1 MKKFKLIFAALTMS
15 FLFIGIGI
23 SANAHGHSKQKAN
36 SAIEAPAQMK
46 IEHKETYKID
56 DAEFTAWTVSKP
68 SFPGLTYVASAGI
81 LAALIVAITSLFKP
95 DKIQGTVCAIA
106 LIVGVTAFIFGQTE
120 AAVAGI
126 TYAKIAP
133 VAFKVNKEGVDKES
147 DEYKFL
153 EGLEKRIKIEGGAT
167 HEEIT
172 KAIETAVTEG
182 MKEVKTLDA
191 AAITKLLDEKTG
203 AMAIMLKQGQ
213 ELTELKGKLGSVN
226 ILKSW
231 KNNIEKFWNDEN
243 VQKRI
248 SETYKNGS
256 GFTKVFG
263 GEDEF
268 VNKVVGNVTTSSV
281 STDSGGNAM
290 LDLVSADDLVGLN
303 LRDPFIENYATVTRT
318 SKPVY
323 TYADYKPKDG
333 DAGFTAEAAAKSQV
347 DLQVVVKTI
356 APKKA
361 TAYEI
366 MSEEALTDIPRLQS
380 ESQNLLLRKVLLK
393 RQYGIL
399 FGDTTGDTPNGV
411 INQANAFDGA
421 SWTGDKVTDV
431 NLYDV
436 IVAIA
441 NQIYNTHN
449 YTDEQHYY
457 PNLAVLNP
465 STIAALKLKKNEF
478 GMYLFPAFQLV
489 GAKGNTI
496 NIDGIT
502 VLPQRDIPAAK
513 ILVGDFTKL
522 RIINYVD
529 YSNKMGWIN
538 DQFIKNLFTMLGESR
553 FYTVIKSLD
562 KAAFI
567 YDDIADVVDGIKSV

>member
-1 MKKFKLIFAALTMS
+1 MKTLKLIFPVFMLAVLLLGMGSSYAHKHSHLKDNYAAEM
-15 FLFIGIGI
+15 
-23 SANAHGHSKQKAN
+23 
-36 SAIEAPAQMK
+36 PVK
-46 IEHKETYKID
+46 IKLEHKEAYKLD
-56 DAEFTAWTVSKP
+56 DAEFTAWAISKP
-68 SFPGLTYVASAGI
+68 SFPASRQFAVVGLFS
-81 LAALIVAITSLFKP
+81 ALIVAITSLFKR
-95 DKIQGTVCAIA
+95 DKMQIA
-106 LIVGVTAFIFGQTE
+106 LSVTLIAVSIAMFFADQAE
-120 AAVAGI
+120 AGVAGI
-126 TYAKIAP
+126 TLAKITP

-153 EGLEKRIKIEGGAT
+153 DGLEKRIKLEGGAT
-167 HEEIT
+167 HEEVT
-172 KAIETAVTEG
+172 KTIKDAIEEG
-182 MKEVKTLDA
+182 MKEVKGLDA
-191 AAITKLLDEKTG
+191 DKVNKLLDEKTG
-203 AMAIMLKQGQ
+203 AMAILLKQG
-213 ELTELKGKLGSVN
+213 EEITNLKGKIGASN
-226 ILKSW
+226 AKSW
-231 KNNIEKFWNDEN
+231 KDNINKAWGDEA
-243 VQKRI
+243 VQKNI
-248 SETYKNGS
+248 IAAYKNGS

-263 GEDEF
+263 GDDEF
-268 VNKVVGNVTTSSV
+268 INKVVGNVTTSSV
-281 STDSGGNAM
+281 TTDSGGNAL
-290 LDLVSADDLVGLN
+290 LDLVQADDLAGLN

-318 SKPVY
+318 AKPVY

-347 DLQVVVKTI
+347 DLQVVAKTLT
-356 APKKA
+356 PKKA

-366 MSEEALTDIPRLQS
+366 MSEEAITDIPRLQS
-380 ESQNLLLRKVLLK
+380 ESQNLVLRKVLLK

-431 NLYDV
+431 NLYDI
-436 IVAIA
+436 IVAVA
-441 NQIYNTHN
+441 NQIFNTHN

-465 STIAALKLKKNEF
+465 ATIAALKLKKNEF
-478 GMYLFPAFQLV
+478 GMYLFPQFQLV
-489 GAKGNTI
+489 GANGNTI

-502 VLPQRDIPAAK
+502 VLPQRDISATK

-529 YSNKMGWIN
+529 YSNRMGWIN

-553 FYTVIKSLD
+553 FFTVIKSLD

-567 YDDIADVVDGIKSV
+567 YDDIADVADGIKSV